1 MSPITRLG
9 KSGRRIG
16 AYVEIALGV
25 RDANA
30 LLLKQSPDLVKDL
43 ALDVMDAILGVRD
56 PEPQLEFYRGLAEG
70 HDQGV
75 RGRHRQD
82 ALRIARRFAHQG
94 ERLIEVG
101 IVRDAHRH
109 FKADAITLVRPVD
122 HLLGD
127 DVLVWNQKLR
137 AVTRLYRYVA
147 RAKRGDLTIG
157 AAHLDHVARLD
168 RLVQQQN
175 DTAEQVRDGPL

>member
-1 MSPITRLG
+1 MALNDAGLRACHFIFGQPLNELSTARTASRSPMSPITRLG
-9 KSGRRIG
+9 KSGLRIG

-82 ALRIARRFAHQG
+82 ALRIARRLVHQG
-94 ERLIEVG
+94 ERLIE
-101 IVRDAHRH
+101 
-109 FKADAITLVRPVD
+109 
-122 HLLGD
+122 
-127 DVLVWNQKLR
+127 
-137 AVTRLYRYVA
+137 
-147 RAKRGDLTIG
+147 
-157 AAHLDHVARLD
+157 
-168 RLVQQQN
+168 
-175 DTAEQVRDGPL
+175 